1 MSRITRAEAELD
13 AKLERAERERKNAE
27 LRAQGIEPP
36 KPTDTEPKTLLGW
49 AVYIF
54 AGLLMLGFFIGF
66 YFLVISNLPR

>member
-49 AVYIF
+49 IVTI
-54 AGLLMLGFFIGF
+54 IGF
-66 YFLVISNLPR
+66 LLLISLCIGFNVFLAYFLP